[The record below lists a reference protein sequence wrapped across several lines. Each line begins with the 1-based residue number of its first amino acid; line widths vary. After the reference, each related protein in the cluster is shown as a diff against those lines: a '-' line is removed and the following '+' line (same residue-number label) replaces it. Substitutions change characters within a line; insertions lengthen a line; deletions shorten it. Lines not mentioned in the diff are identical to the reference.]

1 MKYIII
7 GLGNFGS
14 ALAEKL
20 TNSGHEVIGVDKEM
34 MRVEAVKEIVTH
46 AVCLDSS
53 DSEAVKSLPLR
64 NADVVIVCIGENE
77 GASIMAT
84 ALMKKNNVN
93 RLISRSISPL
103 HQTVLE
109 AMGITEIMCIEEES
123 AERWVNRL
131 SNTGVIN
138 SFELTKG
145 YGVVEV
151 EVPMKFVGITL
162 EEIGFTNNYNIIVL
176 TTIKKTFN
184 KNILGVSKPVFLP
197 QGIPT
202 AKTTFVEGD
211 IVVLYGKN
219 EDIHRLLAD

>member
-20 TNSGHEVIGVDKEM
+20 TNSGHEVIGVDKNLD
-34 MRVEAVKEIVTH
+34 RVEGVKEIVTH

-53 DSEAVKSLPLR
+53 DPEAVKSLPLK
-64 NADVVIVCIGENE
+64 NADVVIICIGENE

-103 HQTVLE
+103 HQNVLE
-109 AMGITEIMCIEEES
+109 AMGVTEIMCPEEES
-123 AERWVNRL
+123 AERWVKRL

-145 YGVVEV
+145 FGVIEV
-151 EVPMKFVGITL
+151 EVPMKFVGMTL
-162 EEIGFTNNYNIIVL
+162 EEIGFIKNFNIIVL

-184 KNILGVSKPVFLP
+184 KNILGVSRPVFLQ

-202 AKTTFVEGD
+202 AKTMFEEGD

-219 EDIHRLLAD
+219 EDIHSLLAE